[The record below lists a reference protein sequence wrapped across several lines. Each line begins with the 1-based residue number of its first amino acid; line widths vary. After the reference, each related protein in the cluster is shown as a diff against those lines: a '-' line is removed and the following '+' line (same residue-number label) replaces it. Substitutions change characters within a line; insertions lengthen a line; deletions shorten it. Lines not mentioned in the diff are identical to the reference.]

1 MTSRVVIVSPRP
13 ILREALSRWAGETGD
28 LEVVDEL
35 TRGEEALVSAAHS
48 RPDLVVLEADM
59 PGMNGFETAGALS
72 RDIPDLGII
81 IIAESGRPDLRK
93 RASDVGAKGFVS
105 KTWGRDA
112 FRDVVRLVREG
123 RSPVLVEVHQ
133 DTPGPPSR

>member
-1 MTSRVVIVSPRP
+1 
-13 ILREALSRWAGETGD
+13 LREALSRWAEETGD

-35 TRGEEALVSAAHS
+35 TRGEEALVSATHS
-48 RPDLVVLEADM
+48 PPDLVVLEADI

-81 IIAESGRPDLRK
+81 IIAESGGPDLRK
-93 RASDVGAKGFVS
+93 RAADVGAKGFVS
-105 KTWGRDA
+105 KTWGREA

-123 RSPVLVEVHQ
+123 GSPVLVEVYQ